1 MVVRP
6 VRRALTL
13 AVVGVLAIAG
23 TAAADNL
30 RADGDLVSAGAQTF
44 VDLGEVLPGA
54 ILTVPV
60 AFELTCT
67 STTHPDP
74 GQSITLTLGPRSAPN
89 NGLVVSA
96 TTAVIGPVPAGWAA
110 DGTTCDS
117 PSPTFTNAATSTVTL
132 RAPTVINVGY
142 VYTIGWT
149 RTISPAGIDD
159 AHALSG
165 TASSVSFTLAVVANT
180 APVLTVPAD
189 QTVEGDT
196 TGGWTAVYPGVSATD
211 AEDTPDPSPTCSPA
225 AGEVLPL
232 GTTTVACSVTDSG
245 GRTADDTF
253 DVTVVDTT
261 APSLTTD
268 TDHGVTTD
276 DPAGATLA
284 YDPASATDIVDAAP
298 TVGCLPAAGTA
309 IPVGTTTVTCT
320 ATDDSGNSTT
330 GTFDVSVDYVPA
342 NTAPVLTVPA
352 DQTVE
357 GDTTGGWTAVYP
369 GVSATDAEDTP
380 DPSPTCSPAA
390 GEVLPLGTTTVACS
404 VTDSGGRTADDTF
417 DVTVVDTTAPS
428 LTTDTDH
435 GVTTDDPAGATLAY
449 DPASATDI
457 VDAAPTVGCLPAAGT
472 AIPVGTT
479 TVTCTATDDS
489 GNSTTGT
496 FDVSVDYV
504 GGPSAAATWLEP
516 VGSGSDS
523 FDANRGR
530 TVPVKVI
537 LSVNGKVRTTGPAAL
552 HVTPCSGGDPVV
564 LALTYGGGR
573 WNASLDTSDLAGSCH
588 RVTARIAGL
597 VAGTVTLQLH
607 GAETAA
613 KTKAPKAR

>member
-1 MVVRP
+1 M
-6 VRRALTL
+6 
-13 AVVGVLAIAG
+13 
-23 TAAADNL
+23 
-30 RADGDLVSAGAQTF
+30 
-44 VDLGEVLPGA
+44 
-54 ILTVPV
+54 PV

-165 TASSVSFTLAVVANT
+165 TASSVSFTLAVVAST

-196 TGGWTAVYPGVSATD
+196 TGGWTAVYPGVAATD

-369 GVSATDAEDTP
+369 GVAATDAEDTP
-380 DPSPTCSPAA
+380 DPTPTQPGGRGGPAA
-390 GEVLPLGTTTVACS
+390 GTTTVACS
-404 VTDSGGRTADDTF
+404 VTDSGDLTADDTF

-428 LTTDTDH
+428 LTTDTDRRRH
-435 GVTTDDPAGATLAY
+435 D
-449 DPASATDI
+449 
-457 VDAAPTVGCLPAAGT
+457 
-472 AIPVGTT
+472 
-479 TVTCTATDDS
+479 
-489 GNSTTGT
+489 
-496 FDVSVDYV
+496 
-504 GGPSAAATWLEP
+504 
-516 VGSGSDS
+516 
-523 FDANRGR
+523 R
-530 TVPVKVI
+530 
-537 LSVNGKVRTTGPAAL
+537 
-552 HVTPCSGGDPVV
+552 
-564 LALTYGGGR
+564 
-573 WNASLDTSDLAGSCH
+573 
-588 RVTARIAGL
+588 
-597 VAGTVTLQLH
+597 
-607 GAETAA
+607 
-613 KTKAPKAR
+613 